1 MPSGH
6 PCQKEIDVL
15 IYAIDDRYN
24 TPLDAACKTL
34 HTLVDSLSS
43 FIVNSTTRSPDL
55 VEMVIASIGELA
67 CKLTR

>member
-1 MPSGH
+1 MPSSH
-6 PCQKEIDVL
+6 PCQKETDVL

-24 TPLDAACKTL
+24 TLLDATCKAL

-43 FIVNSTTRSPDL
+43 LIVNSTTRSPDL